1 MIALENHSQ
10 GIIVSVKGC
19 GNTFWHRSHERSCL
33 APARQSKRERPPIL
47 ERSPLLLRLAGARR
61 RRCQDSLA
69 HPGARRNGVA
79 GEHAG
84 ALKVRASKVRFSH
97 ACSRIR
103 QNSDRVADR
112 PNSGEFGYR
121 RDFTA
126 FHTLE
131 ALALK
136 VQVTLLSG
144 ATSRQKRFL
153 VAGLALAEI
162 AKRLQMKLEVVS

>member
-84 ALKVRASKVRFSH
+84 ALKV
-97 ACSRIR
+97 
-103 QNSDRVADR
+103 
-112 PNSGEFGYR
+112 
-121 RDFTA
+121 
-126 FHTLE
+126 
-131 ALALK
+131 
-136 VQVTLLSG
+136 QVTLLSG